1 MKAWK
6 IIFIVFFIVLNWSCL
21 SVKYVPVETVK
32 TDSIYINKI
41 LRDSVYQ
48 RDSIYIHDKGDTI
61 FVEKYQYLYVD
72 KLIQDTLY
80 ISRADSIQIPY
91 PVEKALTKWESIKL
105 ELGGWVF
112 VIIIVLILI
121 TVSYLVYRT

>member
-91 PVEKALTKWESIKL
+91 QW
-105 ELGGWVF
+105 
-112 VIIIVLILI
+112 
-121 TVSYLVYRT
+121 RRH

>member
-105 ELGGWVF
+105 ELRGWVF